1 MKTNTAVVH
10 REIGIDCGHRVPD
23 HASKCRSPHGHRYR
37 IITTCAGEVLNQP
50 GANEHGMVID
60 FGTIKRLMM
69 DILDAVFDHAFVV
82 SKYDTALM
90 EMYFPGE
97 EPDAV
102 YSRFSKD
109 FRGQLLDYCAALRG
123 GSETKAIKLP
133 RTCYSAQDPDGM
145 KIVPVDY
152 SPTAENMA
160 RNMFDLMRKAL
171 HNYYRHDEIRIMNIR
186 LYETPNGYVDYPG
199 KVFARD
205 MPDWVA

>member
-1 MKTNTAVVH
+1 
-10 REIGIDCGHRVPD
+10 
-23 HASKCRSPHGHRYR
+23 
-37 IITTCAGEVLNQP
+37 VLNQP

-60 FGTIKRLMM
+60 FGTIKSLMM

-90 EMYFPGE
+90 EMYFPSE

-102 YSRFSKD
+102 YSRFSGD
-109 FRGQLLDYCAALRG
+109 FRGQLSDYCAALRG
-123 GSETKAIKLP
+123 GSETKAIELP
-133 RTCYSAQDPDGM
+133 RTCFSEQDPDGM

-160 RNMFDLMRKAL
+160 RNMFDLMREAL
-171 HNYYRHDEIRIMNIR
+171 HNYYRNDEIRIMNIR

-205 MPDWVA
+205 MPDWDG